1 MSPDK
6 EKKLTVKAIY
16 PVSTE
21 KEVELLLF
29 SQRIQAGFPSPADDY
44 ISEKLD
50 LNKFLIKNQATTY
63 CVRVEGDSMVGAGI
77 QSGDILIVD
86 RSIRPRENL
95 IVIAIL
101 DGELTVKWLKRQKG
115 KLLLCPDNND
125 FTPIEIHEESD
136 FQIWGVVVHSI
147 HTFYQQR

>member
-6 EKKLTVKAIY
+6 ENKLTVKAIY

-86 RSIRPRENL
+86 RSIQPRENL

-125 FTPIEIHEESD
+125 FSPIEIHEESD